1 VHFKYPED
9 LFKVQ
14 REMLANYH
22 VTKPTAFYSG
32 GDFWRVPVDPTQ
44 DATGGLQ
51 PPYYLTLRMPGQT
64 QSTFSLTSAYVPTGD
79 RNNLSAFVAVDA
91 DPGPDYG
98 QFRVLQL
105 PRSVQINGPSQVQNA
120 FRSDDLVAE
129 QVNILSRGSKVQFGN
144 LLTLPVGGGLLYVE
158 PVYVQAEATTSFPLL
173 RKVLVS
179 FGDKVAF
186 EDTLQESLDKVFSGD
201 SGVTT
206 GGGTGPP
213 TGGTGGVTPNAAL
226 SAALADAQKALA
238 DSKAALAKGDFAA
251 YGAAQQALADAITR
265 ALAAEKAKPSPSPS
279 PSGTS
284 KPSSSSSPSPT
295 G

>member
-1 VHFKYPED
+1 
-9 LFKVQ
+9 
-14 REMLANYH
+14 
-22 VTKPTAFYSG
+22 
-32 GDFWRVPVDPTQ
+32 
-44 DATGGLQ
+44 
-51 PPYYLTLRMPGQT
+51 
-64 QSTFSLTSAYVPTGD
+64 
-79 RNNLSAFVAVDA
+79 
-91 DPGPDYG
+91 
-98 QFRVLQL
+98 
-105 PRSVQINGPSQVQNA
+105 VQINGPSQVQNA

-206 GGGTGPP
+206 GGGGNGGGQPT
-213 TGGTGGVTPNAAL
+213 TGGATPNAAL

-238 DSKAALAKGDFAA
+238 DSRAALAKGDFAA
-251 YGAAQQALADAITR
+251 YGVAQQALADAIAR
-265 ALAAEKAKPSPSPS
+265 ALAAEKATPSPSPS

-284 KPSSSSSPSPT
+284 KPSSSSSPSPS